1 MNELVEAIQRS
12 DAKEFS
18 RILLHHPNPAATL
31 NHRHRDGWILTHHAA
46 CGNSIEIMT
55 TVLENGGDPLYEIP
69 SDRNTPLHLALMSKQ
84 ENSSTIAAILH
95 SKVAELRV
103 SPGRNREGNH
113 PLHLAS
119 LNGNDSL
126 VKEMLLLNP
135 TAKNRANAYN
145 MTPLGLA
152 LSNRHQNVVDVL
164 IGSTLG
170 NPTQFEDF
178 VSIFSSFNTK
188 AQKYL
193 SSIPVKV
200 FVVGDNSSGK
210 STLIK
215 SIRSKSFY
223 DRFWGVTYNTPNVP
237 NNKMGLVPSNHVGKK
252 FGKIIFH
259 DLASS
264 TNFINKGL
272 LSTDDLTHSMF
283 IVVIDNRPEKKV
295 MEQRLEFWLN
305 FILLHCNHF
314 SPVNPIYNQTA
325 FQPVRPNVL
334 VVASFGELHSG
345 GTFRNP
351 PAVRLNLVVRSV
363 SRHNREIAWRL
374 NVVNYIALDCR
385 KAESPPMSQV
395 REELS
400 KTCSQLRPQVTEV
413 HCRCYILSD
422 VLRQLEREA
431 EELSKHQ
438 LPIMKLSSLVFL
450 IKQRS
455 LERQPNLYQL
465 LPQDYDE
472 LLNLCQVLEER
483 GSLTL
488 LSSSC
493 EEDNLWIMYGKEMIA
508 NKLDKLFVDYVEGP
522 GRTKETIALMTTEV
536 LEVILQPVAYI
547 GMDLLTKL
555 LELFKIHDRSV
566 QELTRHPREPPIFFS
581 PTLLKAY
588 TDTKCTRNWET
599 GQEYLSFGW
608 CFTPSTDQVSR
619 FFIPRFTKT
628 LLLLLFQ
635 RCSKVRDFEHRCLWS
650 EGIHF
655 QDKASDNEQ
664 IKLDVIIAVNSNAVI
679 LNMRYS
685 SGIEISSLCLRNMI
699 LDEIRLHRNNMQ
711 PQTKVDESIIPKDGS
726 SFPISSSTM
735 PRVQY
740 SFEDMKKIIVSKSSI
755 SLSAH
760 SSVTT
765 TSIPQVSGT
774 SGSLDLEE
782 VPFFEPSIYL
792 PNLSLTNQLC
802 LLREDYVDREITDS
816 FLRNL
821 CEIFGPDH
829 YKAFAEWFDLRI
841 ISNTPDLSAHASQ
854 SSIVLANQ
862 QPHNFVQ
869 HTTSFGSGIGQ
880 QSSIGPKCNTYGKLV
895 HCLDSVSI
903 CNTVKTL
910 KRVQVW

>member
-1 MNELVEAIQRS
+1 M
-12 DAKEFS
+12 
-18 RILLHHPNPAATL
+18 
-31 NHRHRDGWILTHHAA
+31 
-46 CGNSIEIMT
+46 
-55 TVLENGGDPLYEIP
+55 
-69 SDRNTPLHLALMSKQ
+69 
-84 ENSSTIAAILH
+84 LH

-119 LNGNDSL
+119 LYGNDSL
-126 VKEMLLLNP
+126 VREMLLLNP
-135 TAKNRANAYN
+135 TAKNRANAYS

-152 LSNRHQNVVDVL
+152 LSNGHQNVVDVL

-178 VSIFSSFNTK
+178 VSIFSSFDAK
-188 AQKYL
+188 AQKHL

-215 SIRSKSFY
+215 SIKSDSFY
-223 DRFWGVTYNTPNVP
+223 DRFRGILNYTSNVP
-237 NNKMGLVPSNHVGKK
+237 NNKFGLVPSDHVSRK

-264 TNFINKGL
+264 TNFTSL
-272 LSTDDLTHSMF
+272 LSADDLTHSMF
-283 IVVIDNRPEKKV
+283 IIVIDSRPHKKV
-295 MEQRLEFWLN
+295 MELRLEFWLN
-305 FILLHCNHF
+305 FILLQCNRF
-314 SPVNPIYNQTA
+314 SLVPVNPIHNQRALHHSQT
-325 FQPVRPNVL
+325 VRPNVL
-334 VVASFGELHSG
+334 VVGSFGELYSP
-345 GTFRNP
+345 FRNI
-351 PAVRLNLVVRSV
+351 PAVRLSGVLRAISQRNS
-363 SRHNREIAWRL
+363 EIAQQL
-374 NVVNYIALDCR
+374 NVVNCIALDCR

-413 HCRCYILSD
+413 YCRCYILSD

-431 EELSKHQ
+431 EESSKHQ
-438 LPIMKLSSLVFL
+438 LPIMKLSSLVSL

-455 LERQPNLYQL
+455 SERQPNLYQL

-488 LSSSC
+488 LSSSSE
-493 EEDNLWIMYGKEMIA
+493 EEDNLWIMYGKETIA

-566 QELTRHPREPPIFFS
+566 QELTRFPREPPIFFF

-635 RCSKVRDFEHRCLWS
+635 CCSKVRDFEHRCLWS
-650 EGIHF
+650 KGIHF

-664 IKLDVIIAVNSNAVI
+664 SKLDVIIAVNSNAVI
-679 LNMRYS
+679 LNMRYH
-685 SGIEISSLCLRNMI
+685 SGIEIPSLCLRNMI
-699 LDEIRLHRNNMQ
+699 LDEIRLHRDNVQ
-711 PQTKVDESIIPKDGS
+711 PQTKMDESIIPKDGS
-726 SFPISSSTM
+726 SFPVSSPTM

-755 SLSAH
+755 SFSAH

-765 TSIPQVSGT
+765 TSISQGSGS
-774 SGSLDLEE
+774 SGSLDVEE
-782 VPFFEPSIYL
+782 VPFFEPSLYL
-792 PNLSLTNQLC
+792 PNLSLINQLC

-869 HTTSFGSGIGQ
+869 HTISFGSEIGQ
-880 QSSIGPKCNTYGKLV
+880 QSAIGPKCNTYGKLV